1 MERIHSRLLVEFLED
16 LAREEYSEEETMQ
29 LEKIRQALQVLPS
42 QCRTVFMMSS
52 LEGKKYKEIAEEL
65 NISVNTVKSQVKIA
79 YRKIKEG
86 VGHRM
91 SAMNLLILLSLLD
104 EKLF

>member
-1 MERIHSRLLVEFLED
+1 MLI
-16 LAREEYSEEETMQ
+16 
-29 LEKIRQALQVLPS
+29 
-42 QCRTVFMMSS
+42 
-52 LEGKKYKEIAEEL
+52 
-65 NISVNTVKSQVKIA
+65 KSQVKIA